1 MADAAKLGKI
11 FIGGLSYETTD
22 EKLRSYFGA
31 YGIVTDAVVMK
42 DPISRRSRGFGFITY
57 ADPVCVDRALAQPN
71 HILDSRRVEAKR
83 AVPRAESL
91 RDVGSSSLSSRGS
104 GTNPISGTSVSSAVG
119 TTKKIFVGG
128 LHYETKDADFKKYFM
143 QYGKVVS
150 AEVMFNR
157 ETNKSR
163 GFGFVIFESEVSVE
177 LVLQEKNHVID
188 GKSVEVKRAVPRTD
202 IPPPRSVSSRGDSF
216 SGPSGP
222 GSVGSLD
229 DVCSMTT
236 PPLSL
241 SGSMPSVSGLTAAMG
256 SDKMCRATPTSANL
270 MPNGMLRGYA
280 AAVRYGGQG
289 VSKTTSNAVLSSSSM
304 TSNSDT
310 SSTYKGISLESSS
323 LSGVADALS
332 SLVLRDSGA
341 SCGSGFMGGNG
352 IAASPPLSASSSR
365 ESMDHLF
372 DSAAVSSTNGHCSP
386 LDTGL
391 HPLDSDP
398 VIEQW
403 KLSPS
408 SGPQLASDAPLAP
421 CFESSYLSHGLADG
435 NAESVSNLS
444 WQAAPWQQQSW
455 GSPPLPRS
463 QQQQQQQQQHQ
474 HQQQQPPLPP
484 TPTSLFSMFSN
495 KRSGGT
501 PLHGSSAWQSNAERG
516 YGYDASTAA
525 SDGDGFGSGTMGMGL
540 SIDGGFSDN
549 RVGPGTFGM
558 HPERGNSAPYRPS
571 GGFLQQEYLP
581 TDRSHEQQQRGA
593 VPADLPLDST
603 PFERLMNSDVLSNAD
618 KLRREPSSLDYSLPS
633 SAAEFHREF
642 R

>member
-1 MADAAKLGKI
+1 MADTTKLGKI

-31 YGIVTDAVVMK
+31 YGTVTDAVVMK

-71 HILDSRRVEAKR
+71 HVLDSRRVEAKR
-83 AVPRAESL
+83 AVPRAEST
-91 RDVGSSSLSSRGS
+91 RDVGSSSLSSRGI
-104 GTNPISGTSVSSAVG
+104 GTNLISSTSVSSAVG
-119 TTKKIFVGG
+119 ATKKIFVGG

-177 LVLQEKNHVID
+177 LVLQEKNHVLD

-229 DVCSMTT
+229 DVCSTTT
-236 PPLSL
+236 PPVSL
-241 SGSMPSVSGLTAAMG
+241 SGSVPSVSSFSAAMG
-256 SDKMCRATPTSANL
+256 SDKMCRATPASANL

-289 VSKTTSNAVLSSSSM
+289 VSKASSSNAVLSSSSL

-310 SSTYKGISLESSS
+310 SSTHKGMGFETSSV
-323 LSGVADALS
+323 SGVADALS
-332 SLVLRDSGA
+332 SLVLGDRGA
-341 SCGSGFMGGNG
+341 SCGSRFLGGNG

-365 ESMDHLF
+365 GSSDHLF
-372 DSAAVSSTNGHCSP
+372 DSGAVLATNGHRSP
-386 LDTGL
+386 LDSAL
-391 HPLDSDP
+391 HLLDSDP

-408 SGPQLASDAPLAP
+408 SGPQRASEAPLAS
-421 CFESSYLSHGLADG
+421 CFESSYLPHGLVDDS
-435 NAESVSNLS
+435 AESMSNLS
-444 WQAAPWQQQSW
+444 WQAAPWQQQQSW

-463 QQQQQQQQQHQ
+463 QQQQLQHQ
-474 HQQQQPPLPP
+474 HQPPLPP

-495 KRSGGT
+495 RRSGGT
-501 PLHGSSAWQSNAERG
+501 PLHGSSAWQSDSDGEFRH
-516 YGYDASTAA
+516 DTSTAA
-525 SDGDGFGSGTMGMGL
+525 PDSDGFGSRTMGMGM
-540 SIDGGFSDN
+540 SIDGGFVDN
-549 RVGPGTFGM
+549 GVSPDTFGL
-558 HPERGNSAPYRPS
+558 HSERGNSASYRMS
-571 GGFLQQEYLP
+571 GGYLQQGYLP
-581 TDRSHEQQQRGA
+581 SDRLHGQQHQGSA
-593 VPADLPLDST
+593 TVEHPLDST
-603 PFERLMNSDVLSNAD
+603 QFERSMNGEVPSHAD
-618 KLRREPSSLDYSLPS
+618 ESRKEPSPMDYNLPS